1 MSSSPAPDLVRTAC
15 AVASR
20 LARASVLETGP
31 LLGFGVHLPEASWKP
46 SGHEAH
52 AVPEVQVLH
61 VVGHASHTPEVAL
74 AQVAFGQ
81 KAVHLASEVIRYG
94 LLEVATHEVQLVMF
108 EPAEAGVAHVAH
120 EPSHGLQWLVL
131 LGAKPSGHAA

>member
-1 MSSSPAPDLVRTAC
+1 M
-15 AVASR
+15 
-20 LARASVLETGP
+20 ARASVLELGP

-61 VVGHASHTPEVAL
+61 VVGQASHTPEVAL